1 MVDPTNRI
9 IYTRAAPSS
18 KTWVTI
24 LSLKAGNNCPVPWT
38 HEEGAGFRRPASRV
52 SLVMG
57 RGGCM
62 CDRAGLANCHPS
74 PAYVGPPLP
83 RSPHA
88 TGRHSSL
95 QISTTSITYFAWV
108 LKPIFALRGR
118 ITACTLKNL
127 LGFVRRFLG
136 MEGESMWGVVA
147 AYCTPSPRKEM

>member
-62 CDRAGLANCHPS
+62 CDRAGLANCHPIPRLRRS
-74 PAYVGPPLP
+74 TPTPLP
-83 RSPHA
+83 PRHRSSQFSSDFHNVNHILCLDPETHFCSA
-88 TGRHSSL
+88 WAYYSMYSQKFARICAALSGNGRGKHVGRSGG
-95 QISTTSITYFAWV
+95 V
-108 LKPIFALRGR
+108 LYAL
-118 ITACTLKNL
+118 A
-127 LGFVRRFLG
+127 
-136 MEGESMWGVVA
+136 
-147 AYCTPSPRKEM
+147 